1 MLRPSMLKS
10 WNPILVHA
18 HEMNPVDYAIASI
31 SVAGLHEEE
40 ITISFAKMI
49 HQKIKAQETGTTFLL
64 SAENLSA
71 AMKTHFT

>member
-1 MLRPSMLKS
+1 MLHPSMLKS
-10 WNPILVHA
+10 LNPILVHA

-49 HQKIKAQETGTTFLL
+49 HQKNKSSGNRNNFPIIC
-64 SAENLSA
+64 
-71 AMKTHFT
+71 

>member
-1 MLRPSMLKS
+1 MLHPSMLKS

-49 HQKIKAQETGTTFLL
+49 HQTNKSSGTPFLL

>member
-1 MLRPSMLKS
+1 MLHPSMLKS

-40 ITISFAKMI
+40 ITILQRWFIK
-49 HQKIKAQETGTTFLL
+49 QIKAQETGTTFLL

-71 AMKTHFT
+71 VMKTHFT